1 MSDLQARSAE
11 FAMEEADG
19 EFTALCGRAPV
30 SALHGYAREVIAYT
44 RGKGKLSCT
53 SDGYEP
59 CENGDEIAARFAYDP
74 EADVENTPH
83 SVFCAGGAGFIVPW
97 QDVDEYKHID
107 ADYVLAPEGQTV
119 VPKPAVIA
127 KKYRIDE
134 DELEKIMLRLFG
146 DGTPRKAAGKRVISA
161 PKAEKPKKKAEK
173 PLRHMIIVDGYNVIY
188 AWESL
193 KNTAAINLEDARRTL
208 MDMLSNYVAFTKKE
222 VVLVFDAYRVK
233 DGRGS
238 DFSQGGLRVVFTKQ
252 DETADAYIEK
262 MMHDLGP
269 DYSIRTVTGD
279 RLVQFAA
286 LHSGVLR
293 MTPKE
298 FEAEVTRVGAEI
310 NDFLRKLE
318 ENR

>member
-1 MSDLQARSAE
+1 MRAGCTVLEPYYKFRLEVPAENVGRAMSDLQARSAE

-161 PKAEKPKKKAEK
+161 PKAEKPKKKAFAGIVGREK
-173 PLRHMIIVDGYNVIY
+173 VSV
-188 AWESL
+188 
-193 KNTAAINLEDARRTL
+193 ED
-208 MDMLSNYVAFTKKE
+208 MVEKVCKMLSKKRNLPFKSMFKRSDSKPE
-222 VVLVFDAYRVK
+222 MIATFLALLEMIKLSKICADYDYEKK
-233 DGRGS
+233 D
-238 DFSQGGLRVVFTKQ
+238 FIITQK
-252 DETADAYIEK
+252 A
-262 MMHDLGP
+262 
-269 DYSIRTVTGD
+269 
-279 RLVQFAA
+279 
-286 LHSGVLR
+286 
-293 MTPKE
+293 
-298 FEAEVTRVGAEI
+298 
-310 NDFLRKLE
+310 
-318 ENR
+318 